1 MSSAGTDRARALAR
15 AALALATLAAVGAV
29 LAGCAT
35 MAPPPLAD
43 GDVPEGWI
51 GPVYDEASVWP
62 NTDWWNNFGDAE
74 LAAFIDEVKA
84 NNLDLANNRR
94 NLESAQLTLREAGL
108 ARFPTPEIS
117 LSDGTGFSS
126 SRIDGTTV
134 DSGNRAEDTQLAA
147 AFSFGNILTR
157 PATYARALTDYES
170 QIAQAADVAMNTL
183 GTAASTFFQLLLIRD
198 RIVAAQQNLDNAQ
211 VIGRIAQARLDAGV
225 SVPIDTLQQQIQIEQ
240 QRNALQSLI
249 QSDLAARASLAVL
262 VGRHVQGFDID
273 GQTLQNVAV
282 PRVQPGLPSELLTR
296 RPDLYQAEMSLRG
309 DAISVTIV
317 RRSLFPQIS
326 LTGSATS
333 SSPALADIVSSPSLT
348 TLGIS
353 ASLVQTLLDNGE
365 RRRNIQ
371 QAKIFLESSLASYR
385 RAVLG
390 AFNEV
395 EVALSDIQLLDA
407 QAEVA
412 ASSLGA
418 AEEAFRIAQVRYEE
432 GVADFQT
439 VLQAQNTLFSTR
451 NSFLDNKLQR
461 LNAIL
466 SFYQALGG
474 GWEPGDIPAYW
485 GVTANGAGPAR

>member
-1 MSSAGTDRARALAR
+1 MNKRCAFAVAVSA
-15 AALALATLAAVGAV
+15 

-35 MAPPPLAD
+35 LAPPPLEDA
-43 GDVPEGWI
+43 DVPERWL
-51 GPVYDEASVWP
+51 GPVYEEAAVWP
-62 NTDWWNNFGDAE
+62 NTDWWNNFNDAE
-74 LAAFIDEVKA
+74 LSEYIDEVKA

-108 ARFPTPEIS
+108 ARWPDPQVS
-117 LSDGTGFSS
+117 LGDGTSFRS
-126 SRIDGTTV
+126 SRVDGATV
-134 DSGNRAEDTQLAA
+134 SSGNIPEDTQLAA
-147 AFSFGNILTR
+147 SLTFSSVLTK
-157 PATYARALTDYES
+157 PATYARSLTDYES
-170 QIAQAADVAMNTL
+170 QVAQAADVAMNTL

-198 RIVAAQQNLDNAQ
+198 RIVAAQQNLANAE

-249 QSDLAARASLAVL
+249 QTDFAARASLAVL

-273 GQTLQNVAV
+273 GDTLQNVAV

-296 RPDLYQAEMSLRG
+296 RPDLYQAERSLRG
-309 DAISVTIV
+309 DAITVTIV

-326 LTGSATS
+326 LTGSATAS
-333 SSPALADIVSSPSLT
+333 SAALTDLVSSPSLT

-365 RRRNIQ
+365 RRRNIA

-385 RAVLG
+385 RAVLS

-395 EVALSDIQLLDA
+395 EVALSNIQLLEA

-451 NSFLDNKLQR
+451 NAFLDNKLQR
-461 LNAIL
+461 LNATL

-474 GWEPGDIPAYW
+474 GWEPGDIAEYW
-485 GVTANGAGPAR
+485 GVTAGTAR